1 MDLHDDLQRPLP
13 VSLSCTLCSLPCG
26 PHYAMVND
34 ALMQKMKQLPAAVH
48 QSEMYEC
55 TGFTVKRLVGTKP
68 AHSSS
73 RDEHA
78 HHLLMEINSKRV
90 SKQSFS
96 PDGKS
101 TATLS

>member
-13 VSLSCTLCSLPCG
+13 VSLSCTLWSLPCV
-26 PHYAMVND
+26 PHYAMVSD

-55 TGFTVKRLVGTKP
+55 TGFKLKWLVGTKP
-68 AHSSS
+68 ARSSP

-78 HHLLMEINSKRV
+78 HDL
-90 SKQSFS
+90 
-96 PDGKS
+96 
-101 TATLS
+101 

>member
-34 ALMQKMKQLPAAVH
+34 ALMQKMKQLPS

-78 HHLLMEINSKRV
+78 HDLLMEINSKRV